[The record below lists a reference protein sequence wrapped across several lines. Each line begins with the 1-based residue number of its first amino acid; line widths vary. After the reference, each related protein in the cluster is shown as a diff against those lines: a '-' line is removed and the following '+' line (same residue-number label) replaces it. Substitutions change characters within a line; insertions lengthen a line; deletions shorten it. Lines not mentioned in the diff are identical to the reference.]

1 MVEPGWLN
9 LVGWLVGLFVG
20 FIVAVVVFA
29 VAVAG
34 AVAAAVAVAVLVVVF
49 PQTFVLQRWDA
60 GRKQTNFFPLVW
72 KPLFL
77 QRETGFET
85 FVSRM
90 FRNFFVFP
98 SGNYPFP
105 GRNLCFGSQTL
116 TFKAFVFFLEQ
127 QNETNLFPRSFILCF
142 PRPPPRHPG
151 SGF

>member
-1 MVEPGWLN
+1 M
-9 LVGWLVGLFVG
+9 G

-29 VAVAG
+29 VAVA
-34 AVAAAVAVAVLVVVF
+34 VAAAVAVLVVVF

-60 GRKQTNFFPLVW
+60 GRKQTNSFPLVW

-105 GRNLCFGSQTL
+105 SRNLCFGNQKL
-116 TFKAFVFFLEQ
+116 TFQLPLK
-127 QNETNLFPRSFILCF
+127 TS
-142 PRPPPRHPG
+142 
-151 SGF
+151 